1 MTLTNPTK
9 NWVVRYHISGKP
21 KVQYNFAGWKE
32 EGVKPSY
39 TTKFDKIEKFA
50 TADEAF
56 RIAVKLNETG
66 EYVADVKRICIALE
80 EEYYFI

>member
-1 MTLTNPTK
+1 MTLTNPEK
-9 NWVVRYHISGKP
+9 NWVVRYHLSGKP

-32 EGVKPSY
+32 SGKPSY

-50 TADEAF
+50 KADEAF
-56 RIAVKLNETG
+56 KIAVQLNETG
-66 EYVADVKRICIALE
+66 EYVAEVKRICIALE